1 MPKTKRF
8 KVSPKRV
15 DEKTAEVIG
24 KSSFTAEQ
32 LAYTYNV
39 SLATVK
45 RCRAK
50 HKPKRGPY
58 VKRTK
63 QPTKCPR
70 CGHKI
75 ETTAC
80 LICAA
85 RRVGDHV

>member
-1 MPKTKRF
+1 MPKTQRF
-8 KVSPKRV
+8 KLSPKKL
-15 DEKTAEVIG
+15 DAKTAEVIG
-24 KSSFTAEQ
+24 KSSLTAPQ

-39 SLATVK
+39 SVATVK

-50 HKPKRGPY
+50 HAPKRGPY
-58 VKRTK
+58 VKRAK
-63 QPTKCPR
+63 EPTKCPR